1 MTLSAGSIIAR
12 ASSGSRSSINSVEP
26 LMSANS
32 AVTVLRSPSAVSVS
46 CVILIAVDGCARG
59 FDEAEVVAVLG
70 ASEAPQSPQKTSP
83 GGFSAP
89 HLLQRLV
96 TALPHF
102 PQKRRPSRIS
112 APHFAQR
119 IFAAL
124 VISNLP

>member
-1 MTLSAGSIIAR
+1 
-12 ASSGSRSSINSVEP
+12 
-26 LMSANS
+26 
-32 AVTVLRSPSAVSVS
+32 LRSPSAVSVS
-46 CVILIAVDGCARG
+46 GAILIAVDGCAG
-59 FDEAEVVAVLG
+59 GIDEPEVLVVAG
-70 ASEAPQSPQKTSP
+70 ASEAPQSPQKPSP

-119 IFAAL
+119 IFVAL
-124 VISNLP
+124 VISSLLIPRVAPWRP